1 MLNKFTNFS
10 YFCKIYKKCSAKMRK
25 PYILVVD
32 DNKITTKLMRKYL
45 EASGFEAAEA
55 YDGVECLEKVSQ
67 RIPDAIVLDVMMPRM
82 DGYET
87 VRNIR
92 QSDATK
98 HIPVVIVTALNDV
111 PTQIKA
117 IETGADDF
125 LSKPVEEKLLIAK
138 AHVLSKIS
146 IQTEK
151 IGKLIG
157 IINSLKNNQ
166 ISINDID
173 LAALD

>member
-1 MLNKFTNFS
+1 
-10 YFCKIYKKCSAKMRK
+10 MRK
-25 PYILVVD
+25 PYVLVVD

-87 VRNIR
+87 VKNLR
-92 QSDATK
+92 QSEATK
-98 HIPVVIVTALNDV
+98 SVPVVIVTALNDV

-117 IETGADDF
+117 IDTGADDF

-138 AHVLSKIS
+138 AGVLSKLS
-146 IQTEK
+146 IQAEK
-151 IGKLIG
+151 IKKVIG
-157 IINSLKNNQ
+157 IIEAIKNNQ
-166 ISINDID
+166 ISVHDVD
-173 LAALD
+173 LGSFD

>member
-1 MLNKFTNFS
+1 
-10 YFCKIYKKCSAKMRK
+10 MRK
-25 PYILVVD
+25 PYVLVVD

-87 VRNIR
+87 VKNLR
-92 QSDATK
+92 QSEATK
-98 HIPVVIVTALNDV
+98 NVPVVIVTALNDV

-117 IETGADDF
+117 IDTGADDF

-138 AHVLSKIS
+138 AGVLSKLS
-146 IQTEK
+146 IQAEK
-151 IGKLIG
+151 IKKVIG
-157 IINSLKNNQ
+157 IIESIKSNQ
-166 ISINDID
+166 ISIQDVD
-173 LAALD
+173 LGSLD

>member
-1 MLNKFTNFS
+1 
-10 YFCKIYKKCSAKMRK
+10 MRK

-45 EASGFEAAEA
+45 EASGLEAAEA

-87 VRNIR
+87 VKNLR
-92 QSDATK
+92 QSEATK
-98 HIPVVIVTALNDV
+98 DIPVVIVTALNDV

-117 IETGADDF
+117 IDTGADDF

-138 AHVLSKIS
+138 AGVLSKLS
-146 IQTEK
+146 LQAEK
-151 IGKLIG
+151 IKKLTG
-157 IINSLKNNQ
+157 IIESAKNNQ
-166 ISINDID
+166 ISINDVD
-173 LAALD
+173 LSSLD

>member
-1 MLNKFTNFS
+1 
-10 YFCKIYKKCSAKMRK
+10 MRK
-25 PYILVVD
+25 PYVLVVD

-55 YDGVECLEKVSQ
+55 YDGVECLEKVAQ

-87 VRNIR
+87 VKNLR
-92 QSDATK
+92 QSEITK
-98 HIPVVIVTALNDV
+98 NIPVVIVTALNDV

-117 IETGADDF
+117 IDTGADDF

-138 AHVLSKIS
+138 AGVLSRLSLQAQKLN
-146 IQTEK
+146 
-151 IGKLIG
+151 KLIN
-157 IINSLKNNQ
+157 ILESAKNNK
-166 ISINDID
+166 ISINDVD
-173 LAALD
+173 LNSLD